1 MVKHAVG
8 DAVGDAVDGVEDA
21 GGGLGGLGGVGGVG
35 GVGGAAGHAAEDGW
49 GLAQAALHI
58 HVDTLD
64 WPPSSLAGAAR
75 AAVVADGCLVAHST
89 WLASQELTQTR
100 VEPSEIHVLNGQ
112 LVAFNESGIT

>member
-8 DAVGDAVDGVEDA
+8 DAVVDAVDGVEDA
-21 GGGLGGLGGVGGVG
+21 GGGLGGLG

-58 HVDTLD
+58 HADTLD

-100 VEPSEIHVLNGQ
+100 VEPSEIRWTIGC
-112 LVAFNESGIT
+112 F